1 MTNKDLELTEN
12 EINLAIVEPTTTDEF
27 EAIAQIKET
36 LTEEN
41 MTEVKSSIEAD
52 LEEVVDSTITKETEV
67 STVVEPAIDE
77 VVAEITSTS
86 PNVVA
91 PIDTEIVVLEE
102 NKSVSEIEQAVVEAP
117 IDEISAIEIHEDE
130 VAHEEVDYSNF
141 GKKDFVELAEKLVN
155 SVKRDG
161 ATLSDI
167 RNADNVMKE
176 IKPIFDDLKAKEK
189 AEALQKFIAD
199 NGNDEGFEYKND
211 NFVVRFESLNAQ
223 IRDARTSFYQKLEKE
238 KESYFERKTQLLQ
251 NLRDVVEAEE
261 RGDAKNNWQQFKKIQ
276 EDWKNVGNV
285 NSPHNASLWSA
296 YNALIDRY
304 FSIRHIQNELKD
316 LDRKKNLTA
325 KTEIVEK
332 IEGIAGS
339 ISDSGLTNSA
349 LKQANELLEEY
360 KHIGPA
366 ARDEQEKLWQRL
378 KVAFDVIHNKRRE
391 QSAQASQLQEE
402 VFEAKSRIF
411 ENIKPYAEFN
421 TESIS
426 EWNVKT
432 KEVLAI
438 QDQWNAIKGA
448 MPKEKGKE
456 ISRDFWALLKTF
468 FRKKGEFFVKLEAER
483 ENNLKTKESLCEQ
496 VEALL
501 SSGDFSPANTDRVIE
516 LQKSWKTIGHV
527 PEKQKDK
534 IFDRFKKACDAFF
547 DGKRNKNNEVE
558 KEYEANLSKKE
569 ALCAEIES
577 AVKNGT
583 AELSKLSAFKSE
595 YAGIGFVP
603 RKDMQNIQKRFVD
616 AINAYVKASSG
627 ATGAEKEKIMLQNEV
642 EVTLKGDK
650 GGSKGLD
657 KKEGD
662 TRKRIKA
669 IEDDIAVWRNNI
681 EFFARSKNA
690 DSVRN
695 EYEKKIKTA
704 ESEINDLKQKL
715 KIIAA
720 AN

>member
-12 EINLAIVEPTTTDEF
+12 EINLPTVEPTTTDEI
-27 EAIAQIKET
+27 EDIAQNKET

-41 MTEVKSSIEAD
+41 MTEVKSSIETEV
-52 LEEVVDSTITKETEV
+52 EEVVDSTVTEEIEV
-67 STVVEPAIDE
+67 STEVVPAIDE
-77 VVAEITSTS
+77 VQPETLPTSNT
-86 PNVVA
+86 VVA
-91 PIDTEIVVLEE
+91 LSETEIVVLEE
-102 NKSVSEIEQAVVEAP
+102 NIPVAEIEQAVVEAP
-117 IDEISAIEIHEDE
+117 IDEIPAIEIHEE
-130 VAHEEVDYSNF
+130 ETAHEDVDYSNF
-141 GKKDFVELAEKLVN
+141 GKKDFVELAEKLVD

-189 AEALQKFIAD
+189 AEALQKYIAD

-211 NFVVRFESLNAQ
+211 NYVVRFESLNAQ

-339 ISDSGLTNSA
+339 ISESGLTNSA

-378 KVAFDVIHNKRRE
+378 KVAFDTIHNKRRE
-391 QSAQASQLQEE
+391 QSAQASQLQDE
-402 VFEAKSRIF
+402 VYEAKSRIF
-411 ENIKPYAEFN
+411 ESIKPYAEFN
-421 TESIS
+421 TDSIS

-483 ENNLKTKESLCEQ
+483 ENNLKAKESLCEQ

-501 SSGDFSPANTDRVIE
+501 SSGDFSPANTDKVIE

-558 KEYEANLSKKE
+558 KEYEANLAKKE
-569 ALCAEIES
+569 ALCAEIE
-577 AVKNGT
+577 AAIKEGT
-583 AELSKLSAFKSE
+583 AELSKLSAYKSE
-595 YAGIGFVP
+595 YASIGFVP

-662 TRKRIKA
+662 IRKRIKA

-704 ESEINDLKQKL
+704 EGEINDLKQKL

>member
-12 EINLAIVEPTTTDEF
+12 EINLPTVEPTTTDEI
-27 EAIAQIKET
+27 ENIAQNKET

-41 MTEVKSSIEAD
+41 MTEVKSSIETEV
-52 LEEVVDSTITKETEV
+52 EEVVDSTVTEEIEV
-67 STVVEPAIDE
+67 STEVVPAIDE
-77 VVAEITSTS
+77 VQPETLPTSNTVA
-86 PNVVA
+86 A
-91 PIDTEIVVLEE
+91 PSETEIVVLEE
-102 NKSVSEIEQAVVEAP
+102 NVPVAEIEQAVVEAP
-117 IDEISAIEIHEDE
+117 IDEIPAIEIHEE
-130 VAHEEVDYSNF
+130 ETAHEDVDYSNF
-141 GKKDFVELAEKLVN
+141 GKKDFVELAEKLVD

-189 AEALQKFIAD
+189 AEALQKYIAN

-211 NFVVRFESLNAQ
+211 NYVVRFESLNAQ

-339 ISDSGLTNSA
+339 ISESGLTNSA

-378 KVAFDVIHNKRRE
+378 KVAFDTIHNKRRE
-391 QSAQASQLQEE
+391 QSAQASQLQDE
-402 VFEAKSRIF
+402 VYEAKSRIF
-411 ENIKPYAEFN
+411 ESIKPYAEFN
-421 TESIS
+421 TDSIS

-483 ENNLKTKESLCEQ
+483 ENNLKAKESLCEQ

-501 SSGDFSPANTDRVIE
+501 SSGDFSPANTDKVIE

-558 KEYEANLSKKE
+558 KEYEANLAKKE
-569 ALCAEIES
+569 ALCAEIE
-577 AVKNGT
+577 AAIKEGI
-583 AELSKLSAFKSE
+583 AELSKLSAYKSE
-595 YAGIGFVP
+595 YASIGFVP

-662 TRKRIKA
+662 IRKRIKA

-704 ESEINDLKQKL
+704 EGEINDLKQKL

>member
-12 EINLAIVEPTTTDEF
+12 EINLPTVEPTNTDEI
-27 EAIAQIKET
+27 EDIAQNKET

-41 MTEVKSSIEAD
+41 MTEVKSSIETEV
-52 LEEVVDSTITKETEV
+52 EEVVDSTVTEEIEV
-67 STVVEPAIDE
+67 STEVVPAIDE
-77 VVAEITSTS
+77 VQPETLSTS
-86 PNVVA
+86 NTVVA
-91 PIDTEIVVLEE
+91 PLETEIVVLEE
-102 NKSVSEIEQAVVEAP
+102 NVPVAEIEQAVVEAP
-117 IDEISAIEIHEDE
+117 IDEIPAIEIHEE
-130 VAHEEVDYSNF
+130 ETAHEDVDYSNF
-141 GKKDFVELAEKLVN
+141 GKKDFVELAEKLVD

-189 AEALQKFIAD
+189 AEALQKYIAD

-211 NFVVRFESLNAQ
+211 NYVVRFESLNAQ

-339 ISDSGLTNSA
+339 ISESGLTNSA

-378 KVAFDVIHNKRRE
+378 KVAFDTIHNKRRE
-391 QSAQASQLQEE
+391 QSAQASQLQDE
-402 VFEAKSRIF
+402 VYEAKSRIF
-411 ENIKPYAEFN
+411 EGIKPYAEFN
-421 TESIS
+421 TDSIS

-483 ENNLKTKESLCEQ
+483 ENNLKAKESLCEQ

-501 SSGDFSPANTDRVIE
+501 SSGDFSPANTDKVIE

-558 KEYEANLSKKE
+558 KEYEANLAKKE

-577 AVKNGT
+577 AIKEGT
-583 AELSKLSAFKSE
+583 AELSKLSAYKSE
-595 YAGIGFVP
+595 YASIGFVP

-662 TRKRIKA
+662 IRKRIKA

-704 ESEINDLKQKL
+704 EGEINDLKQKL